1 MATVEELVIKLS
13 GGVPGAIQVLSKVPV
28 KYWTVFEQ
36 HNITGSKIWCMFKE
50 LCCQKLDVMIET
62 LQMLQGGKEPADL
75 EVDGR
80 KFLDCVK

>member
-1 MATVEELVIKLS
+1 MTTVEGRVIKLS
-13 GGVPGAIQVLSKVPV
+13 GCVPGAIQVLSKVPV

-50 LCCQKLDVMIET
+50 LCGQKLDVMIET
-62 LQMLQGGKEPADL
+62 LQMVQGGVLLIDL

-80 KFLDCVK
+80 KFTDYVK